1 MIKADSIKIVC
12 RVSVHIMVF
21 IPPRNVYS
29 QIKRIVTS
37 TVTKKGAPQDSKTL
51 RCKTLATIY
60 NLNDAPIVREI
71 IKNIDPVL

>member
-1 MIKADSIKIVC
+1 
-12 RVSVHIMVF
+12 
-21 IPPRNVYS
+21 VYS

-37 TVTKKGAPQDSKTL
+37 TVTKKGAPQDSNTL

-60 NLNDAPIVREI
+60 NLNDAPIVLEI